1 MLTMMIL
8 RAADVYEIQRERDF
22 AWSKL
27 AGWGDPAV
35 LTGSER
41 SMYRDD
47 ETAYRAADWR
57 LRSVRAEIGGRV
69 YRVPDVNL
77 DHLRKRVATIN
88 RRAVKLGVEPVHFV
102 VTDEAWLYLRHSD
115 TTGEV
120 VEVVAHT
127 YVVVGSQVVKLA
139 GWQFAATI
147 EHDDEGNIIRR
158 VPGVDVD
165 LSAYRTAPPWCFHCE
180 TVRRRIDTFVVVRED
195 GETRQVGRNC
205 LVDFLGANAKAAA
218 AQAEWLRELADAFE
232 DAEDEGMRAGSG
244 VEALSLVEFL
254 THVATSIRTSRWVSR
269 GAARD
274 SGGYATADDAE
285 SNLRACRRAGYC
297 APGRD
302 EHHVLPSDEDRAVAE
317 ATIVWARETW
327 CAKPID
333 DRDDFEHNM
342 AVALAHDYLPTRRTG
357 LAAYA
362 VQGYLKSIEAEVRK
376 AAAAAAEF
384 VGTVGKRETFT
395 VTIARVITLDG
406 WGYDSTKPL
415 YLMQD
420 ERGNPLKWFAAGWTA
435 DVVQGG
441 TYEVKATVK
450 AHEDDE
456 RYGMATVLTRVKVVK
471 VIDEPGGGVEAG
483 DECEGHPAGPGDPMG
498 ETVFCDGSCVR

>member
-1 MLTMMIL
+1 MN
-8 RAADVYEIQRERDF
+8 AAALLATDVYEIQRERDF

-41 SMYRDD
+41 SMYRDA
-47 ETAYRAADWR
+47 ETEFRVADDR
-57 LRSVRAEIGGRV
+57 LRLARGEIGGRV
-69 YRVPDVNL
+69 YRAPDVNL
-77 DHLRKRVATIN
+77 DHLGKRVAKIN
-88 RRAVKLGVEPVHFV
+88 RRAEKLGVEPVHYV
-102 VTDEAWLYLRHSD
+102 VTDETWLYERRSD

-127 YVVVGSQVVKLA
+127 FVVVGSQVVKLA

-147 EHDDEGNIIRR
+147 EHDEEGNIIRQ
-158 VPGVDVD
+158 VPGVGVD
-165 LSAYRTAPPWCFHCE
+165 LSAYRTAAPWCFHCQ
-180 TVRRRIDTFVVVRED
+180 TVRRRIDTFVVLHED
-195 GETRQVGRNC
+195 GRTEQVGRNC

-218 AQAEWLRELADAFE
+218 AQAEWLRELADAFD
-232 DAEDEGMRAGSG
+232 DAEDEGTRAGSG

-269 GAARD
+269 GTARD
-274 SGGYATADDAE
+274 EGGYATADDAE
-285 SNLRACRRAGYC
+285 SNLRACRRAGYR

-302 EHHVLPSDEDRAVAE
+302 EFYVIPSEEDRTAAE

-342 AVALAHDYLPTRRTG
+342 AVALVHDYLPTRRTG

-362 VQGYLKSIEAEVRK
+362 VQARRKAIEVEVRK
-376 AAAAAAEF
+376 AAAAQSEF
-384 VGTVGKRETFT
+384 VGEVGKRAVFT
-395 VTIARVITLDG
+395 VTIARIVELRDR
-406 WGYDSTKPL
+406 YAYNDATKPL
-415 YLMQD
+415 YLMLD
-420 ERGNPLKWFAAGWTA
+420 AAGNSLKWFASGWTA

-441 TYEVKATVK
+441 TYEIKGTVK
-450 AHEDDE
+450 AHDDDE
-456 RYGMATVLTRVKVVK
+456 KFGKATVLTRCKVMATL
-471 VIDEPGGGVEAG
+471 DEPGGVEDATE
-483 DECEGHPAGPGDPMG
+483 DDDA
-498 ETVFCDGSCVR
+498 